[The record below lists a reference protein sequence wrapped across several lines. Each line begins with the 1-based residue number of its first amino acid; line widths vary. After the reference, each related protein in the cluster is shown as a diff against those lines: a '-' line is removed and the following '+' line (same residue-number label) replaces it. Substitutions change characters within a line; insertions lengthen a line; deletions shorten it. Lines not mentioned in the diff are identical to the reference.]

1 MKIRIARRAGFCMGV
16 RRAVNLVL
24 KALNSG
30 QTPLYTYGPL
40 IHNPQTLELLSRLGV
55 KPLKGVSESVLRG
68 YCVIRAHGVPPTEKA
83 ALEREHQVIDGTCP
97 RVLKVQALAS
107 KAVSSGKEVVI
118 IGDKDHAEV
127 RGILGYC
134 EDKGHVVSSLQD
146 IDSLPPLKNYVIL
159 SQTTQDE
166 EVFEFLSQEILSR
179 FPGGEVINTICNATE
194 VRQEEVKRLCK
205 ECSAIVVIGGRFSAN
220 TNRLAQIAESEGK
233 KVYLVER
240 AEELPVEELKGFSV
254 VGITAGASTPNWLIN
269 EVVDHLK
276 SSVSPLYRL
285 SKLLVLLNFHEALSF
300 FFLLLGLLLIQPALI
315 PRVNFL
321 LLFAFLFQLFRK
333 NLSDY
338 LLRDSFSSY
347 YPLKE
352 RFITRNQRKI
362 LLFLSIVLSGAL
374 LSAFFYHPRV
384 LSLIIIF
391 TLLNLLLIRSPF
403 LGLLDLLFFISLL
416 LYLYPFWSE
425 PLLWVSLHILPAL
438 FFIQLY
444 KELLY
449 LQSDGFLPKN
459 FIILSFFKNGEALW
473 YKLLNLLLLLL
484 FLPFAV
490 VVLKLKLWPFLLYL
504 LLLPLYLTMIY
515 LLRKRPLGQIIYFE
529 SLILIPPFV
538 FSILSLLISRL
549 L

>member
-1 MKIRIARRAGFCMGV
+1 MGV

-55 KPLKGVSESVLRG
+55 KPLKDVSESALRG
-68 YCVIRAHGVPPTEKA
+68 YCVIRAHGVPPSEKS
-83 ALEREHQVIDGTCP
+83 ALERKHQVIDGTCP

-134 EDKGHVVSSLQD
+134 EDKGHVVSSFQD
-146 IDSLPPLKNYVIL
+146 IESLPPLKNYVIL

-166 EVFEFLSQEILSR
+166 EVFEFLSGEILSR
-179 FPGGEVINTICNATE
+179 FPDGEVINTICNATE

-233 KVYLVER
+233 RVFLVER

-276 SSVSPLYRL
+276 GSASLFYRL
-285 SKLLVLLNFHEALSF
+285 FKLLVLLNFHEALSF
-300 FFLLLGLLLIQPALI
+300 LFLFLGLLLIQPALI
-315 PRVNFL
+315 PKVKFL
-321 LLFAFLFQLFRK
+321 LLFALLFQLFRK
-333 NLSDY
+333 NLTDY
-338 LLRDSFSSY
+338 LLRESFSSY
-347 YPLKE
+347 YPLKG
-352 RFITRNQRKI
+352 RFITGNQRKI
-362 LLFLSIVLSGAL
+362 LFFLGIVLSGAL
-374 LSAFFYHPRV
+374 ISAFFYHPRV
-384 LSLIIIF
+384 ISLVIIF
-391 TLLNLLLIRSPF
+391 ILLNLLLIRSPF

-459 FIILSFFKNGEALW
+459 FIILSFFKNGETLW
-473 YKLLNLLLLLL
+473 YRILNLLLLLL
-484 FLPFAV
+484 FLPFPIVAF
-490 VVLKLKLWPFLLYL
+490 KLKLFPFLLYL
-504 LLLPLYLTMIY
+504 LLLPLYLAMIY
-515 LLRKRPLGQIIYFE
+515 LLKKRPLGQIIYFE
-529 SLILIPPFV
+529 SLILLPPLF
-538 FSILSLLISRL
+538 FSILSLVIMRL